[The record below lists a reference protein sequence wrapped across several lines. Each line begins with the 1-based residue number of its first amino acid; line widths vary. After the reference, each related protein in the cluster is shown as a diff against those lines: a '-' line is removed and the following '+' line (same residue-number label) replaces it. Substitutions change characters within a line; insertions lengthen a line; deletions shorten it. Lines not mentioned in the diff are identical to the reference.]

1 MVVRMRHT
9 SGQTGS
15 RRSHHALDGVR
26 LSVCGKCG
34 EKHLRHHVCT
44 NCGTYRGKMVIDVSA
59 RIAKKETKRKSR
71 AEVAQKVSEKAEEG
85 LPADRQGKKLLSAEA
100 LSTTSK

>member
-15 RRSHHALDGVR
+15 RRSHHALDAVR
-26 LSVCGKCG
+26 LSICGKCG
-34 EKHLRHHVCT
+34 ERHLRHRACP
-44 NCGTYRGKMVIDVSA
+44 NCGTYRGKIVIDVSA
-59 RIAKKETKRKSR
+59 RIAKKETKKKSR
-71 AEVAQKVSEKAEEG
+71 AEVAEKASKDAEN
-85 LPADRQGKKLLSAEA
+85 GKKPLSAEA